1 LDGFELSRIDL
12 EQRREGDVL
21 GTSQSGRKSGLRM
34 LQVLRDEEVIAEA
47 RDIARQL
54 LKTDSELK
62 NNLGLAKRIKEIE
75 LDEKSE
81 YLEKA

>member
-1 LDGFELSRIDL
+1 
-12 EQRREGDVL
+12 
-21 GTSQSGRKSGLRM
+21 M